1 MKNNFDYIIIGSG
14 IAGLT
19 TALTLGDSGSVAIFT
34 KKNPSDSST
43 NLAQGGMAA
52 MIGKG
57 DQADWHIGDTMKSG
71 DFHNK
76 KEAVSF
82 LVKNSKEALFWLKKQ
97 GVLFDAKPSLE
108 AGHRLP
114 RIFHTTDFT
123 GKDIEKNLL
132 KKISENKKISLFK
145 NSLAIDLIVKN
156 NICQGVFV
164 LIEDNKIVPFFSKA
178 IVLATGGSGQVY
190 QWTTNPE
197 VVTGDGLAMAI
208 RAKAK
213 VADLEFVQ
221 FHPTAFKGKSS
232 PLFLLSERLRGEGAK
247 LVDKDG
253 KQFVN
258 ELLPRDIVAR
268 AVFEK
273 QKTSEVYLT
282 MAHLDKKEIKRKL
295 PNIYKK
301 LLTHG
306 YYLTHDRIPVTPA
319 AHYQCGGV
327 VTDLDGKTSVKNLV
341 AVGVVARTGVHG
353 ANRLA
358 SNSLLEGVVW
368 GRRAGNN
375 IKKIRNS
382 KFEIRNKKFKYSKI
396 LIKLNKNNKKIL
408 NKIKSDIQKTMWEK
422 VGIVR
427 RKNEMLEAL
436 KIFKN
441 YKIQLGK
448 IKAKDGVSLQLI
460 EASNLTEVALAIT
473 QAALNRPKSLGAHYL
488 V

>member
-1 MKNNFDYIIIGSG
+1 
-14 IAGLT
+14 
-19 TALTLGDSGSVAIFT
+19 
-34 KKNPSDSST
+34 
-43 NLAQGGMAA
+43 
-52 MIGKG
+52 
-57 DQADWHIGDTMKSG
+57 
-71 DFHNK
+71 
-76 KEAVSF
+76 
-82 LVKNSKEALFWLKKQ
+82 
-97 GVLFDAKPSLE
+97 
-108 AGHRLP
+108 
-114 RIFHTTDFT
+114 
-123 GKDIEKNLL
+123 
-132 KKISENKKISLFK
+132 
-145 NSLAIDLIVKN
+145 LAIDLIVKN

-178 IVLATGGSGQVY
+178 IVLATGGSGQVH

-327 VTDLDGKTSVKNLV
+327 VTDLDGKTSVKNLF
-341 AVGVVARTGVHG
+341 AVGEVARTGVHG